1 MDEIFTNYGGCHGIR
16 YGMKIKR
23 MVHYCIV
30 SFLFLLMCNSAFAQT
45 KTITGI
51 VSDNAGP
58 LPGVSVSIKG
68 TTTGIVTDVN
78 GKYSLNVA
86 SGQTLLFSFLGYTP
100 QEVVINTQQTLNIKM
115 AQSSSSLNEVVVVG
129 YGTQKKVTVTG
140 SVASVSASEIVNTK
154 NENVLNS
161 LTGKVAGLRVVQ
173 NSAEPGSFDNSI
185 SIRGFDPP
193 LVIIDGVPRD
203 NITRLDPND
212 IESVS
217 VLKDASAAIYGVR
230 AANGVILV
238 TTKRGKKG
246 SLELNYSG
254 TYGFQVPSGL
264 PKPVGAIDF
273 MTLVNE
279 QLLHNINGGQVKYS
293 EADFEAYRTGTR
305 TSTDWYTPVIKD
317 RVPQSQH
324 NLNATGGNE
333 NTNYFISMGIT
344 DQAGFLRSN
353 DLNYKR
359 YNLRSNI
366 STRVNKNLT
375 VDLNI
380 NGTMD
385 QKNQPYQDA
394 WWIIRSFW
402 RQVPTQSIYAN
413 NNPNYLNV
421 GEVDGSNPVALADAD
436 INGYRTYNNK
446 WFQSQVSATYTVPFV
461 PGLSAK
467 GLFSY
472 DYYNSSNKLYQKS
485 YNQYKYD
492 ANSDSYNP
500 TEYQSPAT
508 VRREFF
514 ERPATLM
521 QLSLN
526 YDKSFGDHTFTGLLL
541 YEENNRQQDNFYAS
555 RELSLPVDQLF
566 AGNSENQIGS
576 SDRGSDANPLIYN
589 YVNKSIVGRVNYNF
603 KSKYLAEFSFR
614 EDGSSRFSPRKQ
626 WGFFPAGSVGWRVS
640 QEGFWKNSSTL
651 SFINDLKL
659 RASYG
664 KVGDDSAVRYQFLT
678 GYDYPASGSNNQ
690 LPGGSV
696 FDGTFINAV
705 QNRGIANQN
714 LTWFNAE
721 NYNIGIDLEAW
732 NGLLGA
738 TVNAFRRDRSGL
750 LDTRAE
756 SLPGVVG
763 AQLPQENLNSDRTQG
778 FEIELSHRS
787 HIGAFNY
794 SVKGNIAYSRTKNV
808 NKIYAG
814 AGNSQLNWHN
824 NGNNRWNNIYW
835 GYGADGR
842 YESYNDILNNTQFTS
857 RNVVVGDYRYEDWN
871 GDGQINGDDVHP
883 IAYNSAPLTQ
893 FGLTLAGSYKG
904 FDFNMLWQGA
914 TGVTVSYQEQL
925 NIPLWG
931 GGSALGMFLDR
942 YHPSD
947 PNADPYNPNTVWVP
961 GNYAL
966 TGTTADVNSMFN
978 IQDATYVRL
987 KSAEL
992 GYTIPLGFSKK
1003 IGIKGARI
1011 FVNGYNIVTFTG
1023 LKYLDPEHPSSTYG
1037 YLYPLNKTFS
1047 LGVNVKL

>member
-16 YGMKIKR
+16 YGVKIKKV
-23 MVHYCIV
+23 VHYCIV
-30 SFLFLLMCNSAFAQT
+30 PFLFLLMCNSAFAQT
-45 KTITGI
+45 KTITGV
-51 VSDNAGP
+51 VSDDAGP

-68 TTTGIVTDVN
+68 TTTGSVTDVN
-78 GKYSLNVA
+78 GKFSLNVA

-100 QEVVINTQQTLNIKM
+100 QEVVINTQETVNIKL

-140 SVASVSASEIVNTK
+140 SIASVNNSEIVTTK

-173 NSAEPGSFDNSI
+173 NSAEPGSFDNSF
-185 SIRGFDPP
+185 SIRGFGDP
-193 LVIIDGVPRD
+193 LVVIDGVPRD

-217 VLKDASAAIYGVR
+217 VLKDGSAAIYGVR

-238 TTKRGKKG
+238 TTKKGKKG

-264 PKPVGAIDF
+264 PKAVGAIDF

-279 QLLHNINGGQVKYS
+279 QLLHNVNGGQVKYS
-293 EADFEAYRTGTR
+293 DADFEAYRNGSR

-344 DQAGFLRSN
+344 NQAGFLRSD

-366 STRVNKNLT
+366 STRINKNLT

-413 NNPNYLNV
+413 NNPDYFNN
-421 GEVDGSNPVALADAD
+421 GQVDGSNPVALADAD
-436 INGYRTYNNK
+436 VNGYKVYNNK
-446 WFQSQVSATYTVPFV
+446 WFQSQVSATYNVPFV

-472 DYYNSSNKLYQKS
+472 DYYNSSNRIYQKS
-485 YNQYKYD
+485 YNQYNYD
-492 ANSDSYNP
+492 ANTDSYGAVPNQ
-500 TEYQSPAT
+500 TPAT
-508 VRREFF
+508 FRREFF
-514 ERPATLM
+514 ERPSTLT
-521 QLSLN
+521 QFSLN
-526 YDKSFGDHTFTGLLL
+526 YDHSFGNHNITGLLL
-541 YEENNRQQDNFYAS
+541 YEESNRQQDNFYAQ
-555 RELSLPVDQLF
+555 RELALAVDQLF
-566 AGNSENQIGS
+566 SGSSTNQIGS
-576 SDRGSDANPLIYN
+576 ANSGDIYN
-589 YVNKSIVGRVNYNF
+589 YVNKSIVGRVNYNY

-614 EDGSSRFSPRKQ
+614 NDGSSRFSPTKQ
-626 WGFFPAGSVGWRVS
+626 WGFFPAGSIGWRIS
-640 QEGFWKNSSTL
+640 QEEFWKNSSAL
-651 SFINDLKL
+651 SFIDDLKF

-664 KVGDDSAVRYQFLT
+664 KVGDDSALAYQFLT
-678 GYDYPASGSNNQ
+678 GYRYPANGSNNQ
-690 LPGGSV
+690 LPPGSV
-696 FDGTFINAV
+696 FDGTFVNGA
-705 QNRGIANQN
+705 QSLGIANSN

-721 NYNIGIDLEAW
+721 TYNIGFDLEAW
-732 NGLLGA
+732 KGLLGA
-738 TVNAFRRDRSGL
+738 TFNVFRRDRSGL
-750 LDTRAE
+750 LGTQAL
-756 SLPGVVG
+756 SLPSVVG
-763 AQLPQENLNSDRTQG
+763 ADLPQENLNSDRTQG
-778 FEIELSHRS
+778 FEIELNHRN

-794 SVKGNIAYSRTKNV
+794 FVKGNLAFSRTQNRTV
-808 NKIYAG
+808 VQAR

-824 NGNNRWNNIYW
+824 NQSDRWNNIYW
-835 GYGADGR
+835 GYGAAGQ
-842 YESYNDILNNTQFTS
+842 YQNYQDILNNPQFTS
-857 RNVVVGDYRYEDWN
+857 RNAVVGDYRYEDWN
-871 GDGQINGDDVHP
+871 GDGQITGDDVHP
-883 IAYNSAPLTQ
+883 IAYNSAPLTT
-893 FGLTLAGSYKG
+893 FGLTLGGSYKG
-904 FDFNMLWQGA
+904 FDFNTLWQGA
-914 TGVTVSYQEQL
+914 TNVTVSYIEQL

-931 GGSALGMFLDR
+931 GGSALSQFMDR
-942 YHPSD
+942 YHPAD

-961 GNYAL
+961 GAYAL

-978 IQDATYVRL
+978 IQDASYVRL

-992 GYTIPLGFSKK
+992 GYSIPSNFAKK